1 MEDLVIRICFKSGSV
16 SEERGTEFHINA
28 LFDDD
33 KQGLIDY
40 VMALEPK
47 GGEIALWQHDG
58 DTRWAEL
65 EY

>member
-16 SEERGTEFHINA
+16 SEERGTELQITA

-33 KQGLIDY
+33 VNGLIDY

-47 GGEIALWQHDG
+47 AGEIALWQHEG
-58 DTRWAEL
+58 DPRWAEI